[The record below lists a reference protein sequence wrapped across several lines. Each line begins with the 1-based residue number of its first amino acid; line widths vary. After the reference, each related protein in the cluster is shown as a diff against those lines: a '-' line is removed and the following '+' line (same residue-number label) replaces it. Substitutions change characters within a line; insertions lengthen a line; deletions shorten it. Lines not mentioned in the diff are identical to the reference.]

1 MRLTTNGMPQQVRH
15 VKLIIDIENRSNVS
29 VEQKKLQKIANFVMK
44 ELKLRPEQELSIS
57 LVDIKEMTEL
67 HQKWMNESGPT
78 DVMSFRLAEITEFD
92 FSLGDV
98 VICPAI
104 AEKDA
109 NKLQKSPAEHLV
121 FLLVHGILHL
131 IGFDHQEAAERRDMQ
146 QQEVNLMNRINK
158 EFKN

>member
-1 MRLTTNGMPQQVRH
+1 MTSGTLQLVRH
-15 VKLIIDIENRSNVS
+15 VKLVVDIENRSNIS
-29 VEQKKLQKIANFVMK
+29 VDQEKLQKIAISVME
-44 ELKLRPEQELSIS
+44 ELKLHPEQELSLS
-57 LVDIKEMTEL
+57 LVDVEEMAEL

-78 DVMSFRLAEITEFD
+78 DVMSFRLSEIAEFD

-104 AEKDA
+104 AQKDA
-109 NKLQKSPAEHLV
+109 IKLKKSPAEHLV

-131 IGFDHQEAAERRDMQ
+131 IGFDHQVASEKKNMQ
-146 QQEVNLMNRINK
+146 QQEVKLMKKITK